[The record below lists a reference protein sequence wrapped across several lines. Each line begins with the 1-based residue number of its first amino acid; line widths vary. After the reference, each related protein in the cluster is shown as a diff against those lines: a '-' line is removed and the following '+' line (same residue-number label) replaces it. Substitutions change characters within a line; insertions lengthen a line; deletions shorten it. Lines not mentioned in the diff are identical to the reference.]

1 MRGLGLA
8 GWMLHVALALTI
20 VGGVLT
26 WLTGVRGS
34 MTVAQGRPSVA
45 IVTSAGERVA
55 LPFEIVLDSFRID
68 YYPGGVAPREY
79 TSFLHIGG
87 RREVISMN
95 RIARVDSY
103 RFYQSGYTPRGEAV
117 LSVNRDPWGIAV
129 TYCGYG
135 LFVVSAV
142 MLLVSPQ
149 GRFRRLLRGLSVLAA
164 VVFTA
169 SPVEAREVP
178 VLSRADAD
186 SLVRR
191 QVVYNNRVAP
201 FGTLARDWMLKV
213 TGRDSYG
220 TFSACEVVGGW
231 FIAPEGWVDEPMILI
246 GDGRLAD
253 RLGVAGRK
261 RISFASLF
269 DGNGYRLQR
278 LYGSVDGE
286 MREAIVEADER
297 VGLVMSLLEGKLI
310 VSLPAEVAPL
320 PRWRVELELLYNAVA
335 LSRVPFIVCLFVG
348 FLSLVAGMA
357 WKRRATGRV
366 HLVTMWVL
374 AAVAVWQ
381 TGLFAARWI
390 VAGHV
395 PFGNGYETMLFMAM
409 VVLWLSVL
417 AGRRLW
423 IGASMGLLLAG
434 FVLLVARLSGL
445 DPRVSPL
452 MPVLASPWLTIHVSV
467 IMASYA
473 LLAFTFISSIVGLIV
488 RPQERR
494 MARLVMVMLY
504 PGEMLLGVGIILGA
518 VWANL
523 SWGRYWAWDPKE
535 TWALVTFVLYAA
547 PFHSRFLPF
556 LRHPRPLLV
565 YLAVA
570 FAAVVMTY
578 FGVNYLGGMH
588 AYG

>member
-1 MRGLGLA
+1 
-8 GWMLHVALALTI
+8 MLHVALALTVI
-20 VGGVLT
+20 GGTLT

-45 IVTSAGERVA
+45 IVTSDGERVT
-55 LPFEIVLDSFRID
+55 LPFEVVLDSFRID
-68 YYPGGVAPREY
+68 YYPGEVAPREY

-95 RIARVDSY
+95 RIARVGGY

-117 LSVNRDPWGIAV
+117 LSVNRDPWGIAL

-142 MLLVSPQ
+142 VLLVSPR
-149 GRFRRLLRGLSVLAA
+149 GRFRRLLRGLAILGAVL
-164 VVFTA
+164 VLFTA
-169 SPVEAREVP
+169 SPAEAREVP
-178 VLSRADAD
+178 VLSRVEAD
-186 SLVRR
+186 SLARR

-220 TFSACEVVGGW
+220 PFSACQVVGGW
-231 FIAPEGWVDEPMILI
+231 FVEPEMWVDEPMILI

-278 LYGSVDGE
+278 LYGSVDVE

-310 VSLPAEVAPL
+310 VPLSDDVKPL
-320 PRWRVELELLYNAVA
+320 PRWRVELELFYNAVA
-335 LSRVPFIVCLFVG
+335 LSRVPFILCLMVG
-348 FLSLVAGMA
+348 LLSLVAGMV
-357 WKRRATGRV
+357 WKRSVGSVRI
-366 HLVTMWVL
+366 VTVCVL
-374 AAVAVWQ
+374 LPLAVWQ

-395 PFGNGYETMLFMAM
+395 PLGNGYETMLFMAM
-409 VVLWLSVL
+409 AVLWLSAWV
-417 AGRRLW
+417 GRRLW

-445 DPRVSPL
+445 DPQVSPL

-473 LLAFTFISSIVGLIV
+473 LLAFTFISSIVGLTV
-488 RPQERR
+488 RTQQRR
-494 MARLVMVMLY
+494 IARLAMVMLY

-578 FGVNYLGGMH
+578 FGVNHLGGMH

>member
-1 MRGLGLA
+1 
-8 GWMLHVALALTI
+8 MLHVALALTVI
-20 VGGVLT
+20 GGMLT
-26 WLTGVRGS
+26 WLTGTRGS

-45 IVTSAGERVA
+45 IVASDGEQVA
-55 LPFEIVLDSFRID
+55 LPFEVVLDSFRID
-68 YYPGGVAPREY
+68 YYPGEVAPREY

-87 RREVISMN
+87 HREVISMN
-95 RIARVDSY
+95 SIARVGGY
-103 RFYQSGYTPRGEAV
+103 RFYQSGYTPRGEAE
-117 LSVNRDPWGIAV
+117 LSVNHDPWGIAV

-142 MLLVSPQ
+142 MLLVSPR

-169 SPVEAREVP
+169 SPAEAQEVP
-178 VLSRADAD
+178 VLSCAEAD
-186 SLVRR
+186 SLARR

-220 TFSACEVVGGW
+220 TFSACQVVGGW
-231 FIAPEGWVDEPMILI
+231 FIAPEGWADEPMILI

-278 LYGSVDGE
+278 LYGSVDGD
-286 MREAIVEADER
+286 MREAIEEVDER

-310 VSLPAEVAPL
+310 VPLSDDVRPL

-335 LSRVPFIVCLFVG
+335 LSRVPFILCLIVG
-348 FLSLVAGMA
+348 FLSLVAGMM
-357 WKRRATGRV
+357 WKRGIRSVRI
-366 HLVTMWVL
+366 VTVCVL
-374 AAVAVWQ
+374 LPVAVWQ
-381 TGLFAARWI
+381 TGLFAVRWI

-395 PFGNGYETMLFMAM
+395 PLGNGYETMLFMAM
-409 VVLWLSVL
+409 VVLWLSAWV
-417 AGRRLW
+417 GRRLW

-445 DPRVSPL
+445 DPQVSPL

-473 LLAFTFISSIVGLIV
+473 LLAFTFISAIIGLLV
-488 RPQERR
+488 KSESGR
-494 MARLVMVMLY
+494 MARLAIVMLY

-556 LRHPRPLLV
+556 LRHPRPLLA

-588 AYG
+588 AYS

>member
-1 MRGLGLA
+1 MGRLGLA
-8 GWMLHVALALTI
+8 GWMLHVAFALTV
-20 VGGVLT
+20 VGGMLT

-34 MTVAQGRPSVA
+34 MTLAQGRPSAA

-55 LPFEIVLDSFRID
+55 LPFEVVLDSFRID

-95 RIARVDSY
+95 RIARVGSY

-220 TFSACEVVGGW
+220 PFSACQVVGGW
-231 FIAPEGWVDEPMILI
+231 FVEPEGWVDEPMIMI
-246 GDGRLAD
+246 DDSRLAA
-253 RLGVAGRK
+253 RLGVAGKK
-261 RISFASLF
+261 RVSFASLF
-269 DGNGYRLQR
+269 DRDGYRMQR
-278 LYGSVDGE
+278 IYGSADE
-286 MREAIVEADER
+286 DMREAIVEVDER
-297 VGLVMSLLEGKLI
+297 VGLVMALVEGKLI
-310 VSLPAEVAPL
+310 VPLPADVAPL

-335 LSRVPFIVCLFVG
+335 LSRVRFIVCLLVG
-348 FLSLVAGMA
+348 FLSLVAGMM
-357 WKRRATGRV
+357 WKRGIRSV
-366 HLVTMWVL
+366 HLVTMLVL
-374 AAVAVWQ
+374 MAVAVWQ
-381 TGLFAARWI
+381 TGLFAARRI

-395 PFGNGYETMLFMAM
+395 PLGNGYETMLFMAM
-409 VVLWLSVL
+409 VVLWLSVW

-445 DPRVSPL
+445 DPQVSPL

-494 MARLVMVMLY
+494 MVRLAMVMLY

-535 TWALVTFVLYAA
+535 TWALVTFILYAV

-556 LRHPRPLLV
+556 LRHPRPLLA

-588 AYG
+588 AYS